1 MKTAQQ
7 AAANWSG
14 SAGRA
19 ATSYQQGV
27 EGYNGDWAGATVA
40 QQAVLVANF
49 NQAVNSGLWSQGV
62 QAKGT
67 PGWKAD
73 TVAKLANYSTGF
85 TAGAARQAAAISKI
99 IAAEQ
104 NIVPALPPRG
114 DFNANKTR
122 ATAFMDAMHSLKGTL
137 GA

>member
-27 EGYNGDWAGATVA
+27 ESYNGDWAGATVA

-67 PGWKAD
+67 AGWKAD

-85 TAGAARQAAAISKI
+85 TAGRARQAAAKATINQ
-99 IAAEQ
+99 AEQ
-104 NIVPALPPRG
+104 TLVPSRHHTGGFGRTTNTP
-114 DFNANKTR
+114 
-122 ATAFMDAMHSLKGTL
+122 
-137 GA
+137 

>member
-62 QAKGT
+62 QQKGT
-67 PGWKAD
+67 AGWK
-73 TVAKLANYSTGF
+73 
-85 TAGAARQAAAISKI
+85 
-99 IAAEQ
+99 
-104 NIVPALPPRG
+104 P
-114 DFNANKTR
+114 
-122 ATAFMDAMHSLKGTL
+122 
-137 GA
+137 